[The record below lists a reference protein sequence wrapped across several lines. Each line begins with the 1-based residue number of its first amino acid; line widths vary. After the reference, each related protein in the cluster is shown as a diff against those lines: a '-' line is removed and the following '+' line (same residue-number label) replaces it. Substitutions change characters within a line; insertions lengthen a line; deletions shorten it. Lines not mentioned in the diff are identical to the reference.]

1 MKKIYII
8 WIIVI
13 GIAVIILTIG
23 ITKLYLRT
31 ISDKEYKELGLD
43 INKNDIEYYTT
54 YRKDPLDGQY
64 KVYKLKNYY
73 TYSMEEF
80 KIQLEK
86 SNLWDR
92 NKYYEYIMQEF
103 FEIKDDDMID
113 IDRDNLYYYKG
124 KNAYAIFDLKN
135 AKLYYYINRVFNHHV
150 DYPKELKLDI
160 RNYINREIYDVRGGP
175 QNDGTD
181 YYTYQFNEEQGNEI
195 IKLLEE
201 NFEWNKNK
209 LDDEKLCNF
218 EYNKEVL
225 EIENGYYHYKLVCR
239 TRDEEKKKNVTEENA
254 TGYEIGIYDIDKN
267 ILYYYW
273 TSN

>member
-23 ITKLYLRT
+23 ITKLYVQT

-43 INKNDIEYYTT
+43 INENDIEYYTT

-181 YYTYQFNEEQGNEI
+181 YYTYQFNQEQGNEI

>member
-43 INKNDIEYYTT
+43 INENDIEYYTT

-64 KVYKLKNYY
+64 KIYKLKNYY

-86 SNLWDR
+86 SNLWDK